1 MNQHIQV
8 PKMNLREEGLA
19 TIDPYV
25 YACIKRFM
33 NTHTREAFPNKST
46 LIKVSGLNKRVLLES
61 INRLE
66 KAGYIS
72 VDRANGKSN
81 VYKFNAY
88 KQFEIFSYDFLDNHN
103 LTPKEKAYLVASQQ
117 FMYKND
123 STLTGQISF
132 PTEKFAECIGLSLPT
147 LRKYETSL
155 KEKNI
160 LSLIPSKREGSSGLP
175 VDIRSY
181 DFQEMVNIIACKF
194 QEHDKAIEQNSY
206 DIKVLQQTVEE
217 LQKKLARY
225 EKLQNTE
232 IIL

>member
-1 MNQHIQV
+1 MDQHIQV
-8 PKMNLREEGLA
+8 PKMNLKTEGLE
-19 TIDPYV
+19 INDPYV
-25 YACIKRFM
+25 YACIKKYM
-33 NTHTREAFPNKST
+33 NQHTKEAFPSNNT
-46 LIKVSGLNKRVLLES
+46 LVKVTGLASKTIIAS
-61 INRLE
+61 IARLE
-66 KAGYIS
+66 KAGYIT
-72 VDRANGKSN
+72 VVREYGKTN
-81 VYKFNAY
+81 IYKFNDY
-88 KQFEIFSYDFLDNHN
+88 KQFEIFSYDFLDNKN
-103 LTPKEKAYLVASQQ
+103 LDPKEKAYLVASQQ
-117 FMYKND
+117 YMFKND

-147 LRKYETSL
+147 LRKYEASL